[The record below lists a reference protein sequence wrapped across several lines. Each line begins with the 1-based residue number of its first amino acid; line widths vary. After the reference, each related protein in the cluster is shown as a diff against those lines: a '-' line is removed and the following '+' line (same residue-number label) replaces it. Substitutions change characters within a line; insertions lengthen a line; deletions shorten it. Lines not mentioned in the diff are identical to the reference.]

1 MVKELSESDFDTFI
15 SKGDTVVDFYADWC
29 GPCKMMEPHYKKAAE
44 KYSKVKFAKVNV
56 DKESDLAGRFNVMSI
71 PTTIVFRDGDMVDS
85 HTGGM
90 GLEAIER
97 LIKDNFS

>member
-1 MVKELSESDFDTFI
+1 MVKELSESDFDNFI
-15 SKGDTVVDFYADWC
+15 SKGDTVIDFYADWC

-44 KYSKVKFAKVNV
+44 KFTKVKFAKVNV
-56 DKESDLAGRFNVMSI
+56 DKEADLAGRFNVMSI